1 MGEILWRFGLYV
13 LFGCVMILGF
23 QAFSQVWVL
32 MLGKLWEQLCCV
44 HVNDDVWIIF
54 GGLDGFWIVVMG
66 LDLSSIVSMVEYSDF
81 CNILVARSFINGRW
95 LRLIPLFT
103 S

>member
-1 MGEILWRFGLYV
+1 
-13 LFGCVMILGF
+13 MILGS

-44 HVNDDVWIIF
+44 HVNVDVWINF
-54 GGLDGFWIVVMG
+54 GSLDGFWIVVMG
-66 LDLSSIVSMVEYSDF
+66 LDLSSIVSMVGYGVF
-81 CNILVARSFINGRW
+81 CNILVAGSFVNGRW
-95 LRLIPLFT
+95 LRLVPPFA